1 MNSTKKMTGSEF
13 IKMMR
18 PILGIESVR
27 DIVGINIRANIHEV
41 TTLEIET
48 IPDIDLEGVTVDEC
62 DECDDAEPQ
71 TKRYIVTVRPAPD
84 E

>member
-1 MNSTKKMTGSEF
+1 MKSMKKMTGREF

-27 DIVGINIRANIHEV
+27 GIVGINIRANIHEV

-48 IPDIDLEGVTVDEC
+48 IPDIDLEGVTVEA
-62 DECDDAEPQ
+62 CDDREPQ

>member
-1 MNSTKKMTGSEF
+1 MSGTKMTGSEF
-13 IKMMR
+13 IQMMR

-27 DIVGINIRANIHEV
+27 GIVGINIKANIHEA
-41 TTLEIET
+41 TMLEIET
-48 IPDIDLEGVTVDEC
+48 IPDIDFEGVTVDEC
-62 DECDDAEPQ
+62 DDAELN

>member
-1 MNSTKKMTGSEF
+1 MSRMKMTGREF
-13 IKMMR
+13 IEMMR

-27 DIVGINIRANIHEV
+27 GIVGISIRANINEA
-41 TTLEIET
+41 TMLEIET
-48 IPDIDLEGVTVDEC
+48 IPDINLEGVTVEA
-62 DECDDAEPQ
+62 CDDADPN

>member
-1 MNSTKKMTGSEF
+1 MNSMKKMTGSEF

-27 DIVGINIRANIHEV
+27 GIVGINIRANIHEV

-62 DECDDAEPQ
+62 DDAEPN